1 MLTKKHE
8 NSIFTKYSLIAVAL
22 SAQQS
27 IICQQSIA
35 QLEKYKQIFYSNLFF
50 CIFFFN
56 AGCQYVNGNTIYRK
70 NKSPQSN
77 SFSKAKLVLV

>member
-35 QLEKYKQIFYSNLFF
+35 QLEKYK
-50 CIFFFN
+50 
-56 AGCQYVNGNTIYRK
+56 
-70 NKSPQSN
+70 
-77 SFSKAKLVLV
+77 